1 MGRRAKSFAPGS
13 RCFFLPDYAR
23 TGEQTLSRRASSSRL
38 EDIRRRRG
46 DEVAADY
53 YAAAARKRQ
62 EIAAKWPRL
71 LAIGLA
77 VAVAGVVL
85 LVIG

>member
-1 MGRRAKSFAPGS
+1 MFEVG
-13 RCFFLPDYAR
+13 
-23 TGEQTLSRRASSSRL
+23 

-62 EIAAKWPRL
+62 EIAAKWPWF